1 MVKMNR
7 KVAVFLFFLLIIN
20 VVVPVVMA
28 EEIDKE
34 NILTLDEVIVTASK
48 YQEKLSEAAVSIEVI
63 NQEEIERKNVSDA
76 GELLKGIPGINFE
89 YRSLNGS
96 KQVSIRGAN
105 TNQVLVLIDG
115 QPSNWAK
122 NNIGNLAKIPA
133 EQIERIEIVKSPA
146 SALYGANA
154 LGGVINIITKSG
166 SHEPITNVKLA
177 YGSYDTREYYLG
189 HSGRTNKLGY
199 NIMVKKRETDGY
211 AEDGSDK
218 VKQSNIFTKFNY
230 QLDQFSKINISLR
243 YTDMDTDINDYNANE
258 PYHNDEDFNL
268 NLQWERQTDNNEQ
281 SLVVYHNQH
290 DNTDF
295 KKDKEHNT
303 RDLGINYDHTNY
315 YRQHIIT
322 YGLELVQSEI
332 DSDTYLKHDNLN
344 QALFIQ
350 DVFKINDRLKFNLGC
365 RYDNHEEYGSEFSPK
380 LGTVYNFNS
389 KVNWYTAVGKA
400 YRAPSYSEL
409 YLPQSKMSSAYY
421 VGNPDLD
428 PEIAIV
434 YETGLRYLDKG
445 LKTELSLFKRDVDDL
460 IDYLTTYEYIDDQY
474 SKVKTKTNINSVRI
488 TGFEVSLLKEL
499 NDSFSTN
506 FNYTYLDARDEE
518 NDEQL
523 DGKPYHTANLGLAY
537 QEQDISSSV
546 DCRFVGSKADGSE
559 MIDAYFVVDWS
570 LSKEIIKDTDLSLKI
585 NNLFDREYTTNG
597 TSEMP
602 GRNYVIELSKRF

>member
-7 KVAVFLFFLLIIN
+7 KVGLFLFFLLIIN
-20 VVVPVVMA
+20 VAVSVVMA
-28 EEIDKE
+28 EEVDEE
-34 NILTLDEVIVTASK
+34 NILTLDELVVTASK
-48 YQEKLSEAAVSIEVI
+48 YQEKLSESAVSIEVI

-105 TNQVLVLIDG
+105 SNQVLILIDG

-122 NNIGNLAKIPA
+122 NNIGNLAKISA

-166 SHEPITNVKLA
+166 SQEPITNVKLA

-189 HSGRTNKLGY
+189 RSGGTDKLGY
-199 NIMVKKRETDGY
+199 NIMFNKKETDGY
-211 AEDGSDK
+211 AEDGGDK
-218 VKQSNIFTKFNY
+218 LDQTNIFTKFNY

-243 YTDMDTDINDYNANE
+243 YTDMDTDINDYNPSE
-258 PYHNDEDFNL
+258 PYHNDEDL
-268 NLQWERQTDNNEQ
+268 NVNVQWKKQVDSSEH

-303 RDLGINYDHTNY
+303 KDLGINYDHTNY
-315 YRQHIIT
+315 YQQHIIT
-322 YGLELVQSEI
+322 YGLELVENEI
-332 DSDTYLKHDNLN
+332 DSDTYLKHNNVN

-350 DVFKINDRLKFNLGC
+350 DVFKVNDEFKFNLGC

-380 LGTVYNFNS
+380 LGTVYNLNS
-389 KVNWYTAVGKA
+389 RVNWYTSVGKA
-400 YRAPSYSEL
+400 YRAPSYTEL
-409 YLPQSKMSSAYY
+409 YLPRSKMSSAYHA
-421 VGNPDLD
+421 GNPDLD
-428 PEIAIV
+428 PETAIV
-434 YETGLRYLDKG
+434 YETGIRYLDKG
-445 LKTELSLFKRDVDDL
+445 LKAELSLFKRDVDDL
-460 IDYLTTYEYIDDQY
+460 IDYLTTYEYIDGEY
-474 SKVKTKTNINSVRI
+474 SKVKTKTNINSVKI
-488 TGFEVSLLKEL
+488 TGFEVSLVKEL
-499 NDSFSTN
+499 NDIFSTN

-518 NDEQL
+518 TDEQL
-523 DGKPYHTANLGLAY
+523 DDKPYHTANLGLVY
-537 QEQDISSSV
+537 QERDISSSL
-546 DCRFVGSKADGSE
+546 DCRFVGSKADGSD
-559 MIDAYFVVDWS
+559 MIGDYFVADWS
-570 LSKEIIKDTDLSLKI
+570 LSKEIINDTDLSLKI

-602 GRNYVIELSKRF
+602 GRNYVLELSKKF